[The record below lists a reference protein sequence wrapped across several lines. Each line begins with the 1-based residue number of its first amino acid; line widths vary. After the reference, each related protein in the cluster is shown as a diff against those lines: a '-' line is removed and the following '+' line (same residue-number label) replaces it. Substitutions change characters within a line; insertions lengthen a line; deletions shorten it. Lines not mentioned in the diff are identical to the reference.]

1 MTSLPDSARAVLES
15 PALGHLVT
23 LNPDGSPQLSIV
35 WVGLDGDEI
44 VAGHLPEHRKV
55 RNIRNDSRVA
65 LSIET
70 GKRNAMGLNE
80 YLVIYGTARITEGG
94 AAELLQ
100 KLARAYLGPG
110 VRFPPMDN
118 PPPGFITHIG
128 SPVWAPG
135 QRRIK
140 DCMYQPRPAR
150 RSSRAEVHR
159 AGGEARLVPG
169 SSSQRRHDGEYRPGR
184 QRRAGPGGG
193 CAGPSLGRRS
203 GRLPLHREVGSR

>member
-15 PALGHLVT
+15 PALAHLVT
-23 LNPDGSPQLSIV
+23 LNPDGSPQVSIV

-70 GKRNAMGLNE
+70 DTRNAMGLNE

-100 KLARAYLGPG
+100 RTVRMRLERSIRRIFGPRLGAFRGLVGLVGRDVHDGGAELGGKVDEVGHRLRLGRVRWIRKLAPE
-110 VRFPPMDN
+110 VR
-118 PPPGFITHIG
+118 GRRRWRGIG
-128 SPVWAPG
+128 SAG
-135 QRRIK
+135 LRARCNQR
-140 DCMYQPRPAR
+140 
-150 RSSRAEVHR
+150 E
-159 AGGEARLVPG
+159 
-169 SSSQRRHDGEYRPGR
+169 
-184 QRRAGPGGG
+184 
-193 CAGPSLGRRS
+193 GRRKDRDARKGDRS
-203 GRLPLHREVGSR
+203 KQLIRHV